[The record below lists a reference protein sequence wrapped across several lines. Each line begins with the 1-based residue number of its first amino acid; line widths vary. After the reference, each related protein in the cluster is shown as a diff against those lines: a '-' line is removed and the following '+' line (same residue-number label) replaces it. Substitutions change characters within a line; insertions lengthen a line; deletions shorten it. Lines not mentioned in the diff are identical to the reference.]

1 MDTNEMKSKLQH
13 AYENMLSHVEEFLK
27 SEKATLGDAVQQA
40 QTRLHELGDLS
51 RDEIDDIS
59 SEFVRNLKDVG
70 DEAHEVREFMGNA
83 LKMDA
88 MYISSGILDRL
99 KMVADQTSVELIQ
112 LNEELVER
120 IRERE
125 QEQQNGSGS
134 DDKEEQQDV

>member
-13 AYENMLSHVEEFLK
+13 AYETMLSHVEEFLK
-27 SEKATLGDAVQQA
+27 SETATLGDALQQA

-59 SEFVRNLKDVG
+59 SEFVQNLKDVG
-70 DEAHEVREFMGNA
+70 EEAHEIREGLGNA

-88 MYISSGILDRL
+88 MYISSGIMDRL

-112 LNEELVER
+112 LNKELAER
-120 IRERE
+120 IQERE
-125 QEQQNGSGS
+125 QEQTGSET
-134 DDKEEQQDV
+134 EERQDV